1 MSVVSCKGEN
11 GIVFPQFME
20 LWTQSTFCWDY
31 YYNLMFNTGGRPIYN
46 PDTLKIVQSDFSTL
60 FNNYLN
66 AGYALTQ
73 PGDPKYNSFQEVLL
87 QICNKYPG
95 SCQTFLESWCPA
107 NTDAT
112 SMSSNTGLT
121 NFCGCYVKNS
131 SFDVSQKCQP
141 LCHRVATVK
150 LPDGLGGIQQ
160 CTDNVCVIDNVSIT
174 AAQTDSRSTN
184 VSFTQ
189 VCRCPAGKCKCI
201 LSDPNFYGLVGNVS
215 FNQVCGDGSVCY
227 TTSSNPNQAPVETTC
242 PTVVEPPTTDVA
254 QDFSAWIPWVVM
266 IVIVAIIFLIMIL

>member
-1 MSVVSCKGEN
+1 MSAVSCKGEN

-46 PDTLKIVQSDFSTL
+46 PDTLKIIQSDFSTL

-174 AAQTDSRSTN
+174 AAQNDSRSTN

-201 LSDPNFYGLVGNVS
+201 LSVPNFYGLVGNIS

-242 PTVVEPPTTDVA
+242 PTVSKLPTTDVA